1 MCCIHEAAAAPE
13 GSLFFLARL
22 TLQIFSEKIRAG
34 QAAKRHPDFMIVAR
48 LEALI
53 AGWGEEEARQ
63 ALTPDA
69 SPRRGTWSSV
79 LRSAAGAGVWVC

>member
-13 GSLFFLARL
+13 GSLFCLARL
-22 TLQIFSEKIRAG
+22 LLQIFSEKIRAG